1 MATGAQHADSLQGA
15 GLNKAVAVR
24 AQRERAWSDTLPLS
38 VYLTPSFISCSA
50 TFQVPA

>member
-1 MATGAQHADSLQGA
+1 MATGHNKQTACMAQVGTGREQFARNANAMVRHA
-15 GLNKAVAVR
+15 
-24 AQRERAWSDTLPLS
+24 PLS